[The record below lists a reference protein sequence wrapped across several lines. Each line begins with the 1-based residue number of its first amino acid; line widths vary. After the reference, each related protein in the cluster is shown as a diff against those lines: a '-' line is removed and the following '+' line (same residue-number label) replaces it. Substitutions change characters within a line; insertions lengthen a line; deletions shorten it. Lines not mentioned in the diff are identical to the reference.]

1 MTTIDLS
8 WASLWRIVGVGLIVA
23 LAAVSWKILLGLF
36 LAIVISAGLDFMVDW
51 LERRGV
57 SRTIGVIAVFL
68 GLALMALAVAYT
80 VIPRIIGDLVQVVGR
95 FDKEL
100 AATWIAPLA
109 NSANLPA
116 TISKLSNQLIAGG
129 AEGFAAV
136 ASGLEPLA
144 IAVTVLV
151 CAFYLSLS
159 RAGIE
164 SFIRLALPTS
174 MEETVMRVY
183 RRSRRKIGHWFR
195 GQVLLGLIV
204 GTITWLCLWAVG
216 VEQAAVFGLLAGL
229 FELIPLLGP
238 IVAGAIAV
246 GVTLVT
252 APLTAL
258 WTFLVFFA
266 IHQIE
271 ANVLIP
277 LLTRQT
283 VGLHPVIV
291 ITSLLL
297 GYQVAGLMGTLAA
310 VPAAAVLQEVLE
322 EITRQR
328 RRSASDP
335 EMPLPI
341 A

>member
-1 MTTIDLS
+1 MTTIDVT
-8 WASLWRIVGVGLIVA
+8 WAALWRIVAVGLVVGLMAI
-23 LAAVSWKILLGLF
+23 SWKIFLGLF
-36 LAIVISAGLDFMVDW
+36 LAIVLSAGLDFMVDW

-57 SRTIGVIAVFL
+57 TRTLGVIAVFM
-68 GLALMALAVAYT
+68 GLALITVAIAYA
-80 VIPRIIGDLVQVVGR
+80 VIPRVIGDLVEVVGK

-100 AATWIAPLA
+100 ATTWIAPLST
-109 NSANLPA
+109 SANLST
-116 TISKLSNQLIAGG
+116 TISKLSNKLISGG
-129 AEGFAAV
+129 TDGFAAV

-144 IAVTVLV
+144 ILVTVLV

-164 SFIRLALPTS
+164 SFIRLALPGT
-174 MEETVMRVY
+174 MEEPVLRVY

-195 GQVLLGLIV
+195 GQVLLGIIV

-216 VEQAAVFGLLAGL
+216 VEQAAVFGLLAGIC
-229 FELIPLLGP
+229 ELVPLLGP

-246 GVTLVT
+246 GITLVT

-271 ANVLIP
+271 GNVLIP

-297 GYQVAGLMGTLAA
+297 GYQVAGVMGVLAA

-322 EITRQR
+322 EVTRQR
-328 RRSASDP
+328 RRNITDP
-335 EMPLPI
+335 EIPLPVS
-341 A
+341 